1 MKTLTALVRRNTLL
15 FFKDKGTFFTSL
27 ITPMIL
33 LVLYAS
39 FLGNV
44 YKDSFLL
51 SFEPYG
57 LAVSDKLINGLV
69 AGQLLSSLLAAC
81 CVTVSFCSNM
91 LMVQDKATKTLQDLT
106 ITPVKRSTLALSYYI
121 SSVLTTLLVFLIA
134 LIACL
139 IYIAT
144 QGWFL
149 SAADVALIFLDM
161 VLLILFGTALSSIIN
176 FFLTTQGQ
184 ISAVGTIVSS
194 VYGFI
199 CGAYMPI
206 SQFGTGLQKLMS
218 FLPGTYGTA
227 LTRNHCLGGAFR
239 ELERQGYP
247 QALIQSLADV
257 MDCNPKLLGESVG
270 ISGMYVILC
279 GTILLLMG
287 IYILMHS
294 TLGKKINRM

>member
-1 MKTLTALVRRNTLL
+1 MNTLTALVRRNTLL
-15 FFKDKGTFFTSL
+15 FFKDKGTFFAAL

-39 FLGNV
+39 FLGNI
-44 YKDSFLL
+44 YRETFLASFQPY
-51 SFEPYG
+51 SFT
-57 LAVSDKLINGLV
+57 VSDRIINGFV

-91 LMVQDKATKTLQDLT
+91 LMVQDKATNTRRDLT

-134 LIACL
+134 LTGCL

-161 VLLILFGTALSSIIN
+161 VLLILFGTALSSIVN

-194 VYGFI
+194 VYGFV

-206 SQFGTGLQKLMS
+206 SQFGQGLQQVLS

-227 LTRNHCLGGAFR
+227 LVRNHCLGGVFR
-239 ELERQGYP
+239 KLEQQGCHE
-247 QALIQSLADV
+247 AIIQGIADA
-257 MDCNPKLLGESVG
+257 MDCNPKLLGNQVS
-270 ISGMYVILC
+270 ISGMYAIL
-279 GTILLLMG
+279 GATIALLIG
-287 IYILMHS
+287 VYILINC
-294 TLGKKINRM
+294 TLGKKTKEQ